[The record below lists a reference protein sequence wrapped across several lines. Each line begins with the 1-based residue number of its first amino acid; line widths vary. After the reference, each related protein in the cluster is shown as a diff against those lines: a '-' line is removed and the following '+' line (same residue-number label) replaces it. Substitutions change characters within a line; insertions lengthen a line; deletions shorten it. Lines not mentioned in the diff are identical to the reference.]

1 VEEKAARARTRQL
14 RARGARM
21 ISILGLDLDAC
32 MIRFLVSISMH
43 AAGRAAAWAAATV
56 VFSPFW
62 DLAAMHTGGGSGRSA
77 EAGDGSECSLSMRM
91 RLSCHAVSIMRMRL
105 GEGGVLESHVPLPF
119 EVITTVNDE
128 TRRDIPRT
136 HISHMRPP
144 WRPNPIGV
152 RTCRRAYSTSTP
164 RRRHPRGRARQSGY
178 QRGAGT
184 RA

>member
-1 VEEKAARARTRQL
+1 
-14 RARGARM
+14 M
-21 ISILGLDLDAC
+21 HD
-32 MIRFLVSISMH
+32 RFLVSISMH

-91 RLSCHAVSIMRMRL
+91 RLSCHVVSIMRMRL

-128 TRRDIPRT
+128 TRRDIPRIHT
-136 HISHMRPP
+136 HHTRAPTMAPKGAQIRSR
-144 WRPNPIGV
+144 IGV